1 MIFTREVLLER
12 VLGSRV
18 KNGRGGAGVMDF
30 VVVVSTWAV
39 VVEKVEVDEV
49 DGLIVHAEIADVV
62 VLVSISKLYSQIKYK

>member
-1 MIFTREVLLER
+1 
-12 VLGSRV
+12 
-18 KNGRGGAGVMDF
+18 MDF

-62 VLVSISKLYSQIKYK
+62 VLESISKLYSQIKYK